1 MVSFAEGSEENT
13 TVYLSTFHTLDSLYR
28 DKFRLGFPCGSAGE
42 ESTRNAGDPGSIPE
56 LGRSLDEGRATH
68 SSILAW
74 RIPWT
79 SPWVA
84 KSWTRLSDFHFK
96 FIAL

>member
-13 TVYLSTFHTLDSLYR
+13 TVYLSTLHALDSLYR
-28 DKFRLGFPCGSAGE
+28 DKFRLGFPKE
-42 ESTRNAGDPGSIPE
+42 FPKESIHNAGDPGSIPE
-56 LGRSLDEGRATH
+56 LGRSLDKGRATH

-84 KSWTRLSDFHFK
+84 KSRTRLSDFHFTSNS
-96 FIAL
+96 